1 MIKLLACLSVCLS
14 VHMYLSATIYVLKW
28 HSLQLDP
35 IARAERSRVFGT
47 LLKPGREILSAFFV
61 AECDIPLPQVT
72 ASVKWKVQWEVERA
86 GGAVGGGRQMIFRK
100 LSD

>member
-1 MIKLLACLSVCLS
+1 
-14 VHMYLSATIYVLKW
+14 MYLSATIYVLKW

-35 IARAERSRVFGT
+35 IARAEQRVFGT

-61 AECDIPLPQVT
+61 AECDITPRPPHT
-72 ASVKWKVQWEVERA
+72 AYSICKMESTAGRVGGG
-86 GGAVGGGRQMIFRK
+86 GGAERGRQMIFSK